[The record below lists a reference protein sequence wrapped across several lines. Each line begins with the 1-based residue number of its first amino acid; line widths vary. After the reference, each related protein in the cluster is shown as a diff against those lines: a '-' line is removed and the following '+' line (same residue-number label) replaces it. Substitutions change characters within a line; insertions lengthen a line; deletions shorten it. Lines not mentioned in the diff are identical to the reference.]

1 MNYKLALIPADG
13 FTLIE
18 IMIALVIMSIGL
30 TALAAVQISA
40 IRGNAFSKRMTTAVS
55 IADGKMEQIKNGSYA
70 SIISESSIQITQS
83 NMNFTRQVT
92 VTNNIAPLTNTKTV
106 NVTVSWSEG
115 SKLHSVP
122 ITTIVSQ

>member
-18 IMIALVIMSIGL
+18 VMIALVVMSIGL

-55 IADGKMEQIKNGSYA
+55 IAEARMEQIKNGSYA
-70 SIISESSIQITQS
+70 SIISESAIQVTQS
-83 NMNFTRQVT
+83 NMNFTRQVA
-92 VTNNIAPLTNTKTV
+92 VTNNSPLANTKTI
-106 NVTVSWSEG
+106 NVTVSWSER
-115 SKLHSVP
+115 SKSPSVP

>member
-1 MNYKLALIPADG
+1 MNYKLAIMPAEG

-18 IMIALVIMSIGL
+18 VMIALVVMSIGL

-55 IADGKMEQIKNGSYA
+55 IADEKMEQIKSRPYVDIA
-70 SIISESSIQITQS
+70 SESSIQITQS
-83 NMNFTRQVT
+83 NMNFASQVT
-92 VTNNIAPLTNTKTV
+92 VANDSPLPNAKTI
-106 NVTVSWSEG
+106 NVTVSWEDGAKS
-115 SKLHSVP
+115 HSVP

>member
-1 MNYKLALIPADG
+1 MTSKSPISIEEG

-18 IMIALVIMSIGL
+18 IMIALVVMSIGL

-70 SIISESSIQITQS
+70 SIISESATQVTQS

-92 VTNNIAPLTNTKTV
+92 VTNNSPLANTKTV

-115 SKLHSVP
+115 SKSHMVP

>member
-18 IMIALVIMSIGL
+18 VMIALVVMSIGL

-55 IADGKMEQIKNGSYA
+55 IAEARMEQIKNGSYA
-70 SIISESSIQITQS
+70 SIIPESAIQVTQS
-83 NMNFTRQVT
+83 NMNFTRQVA
-92 VTNNIAPLTNTKTV
+92 VTNNSPLANTKTI
-106 NVTVSWSEG
+106 NVTVSWSER
-115 SKLHSVP
+115 SKSPSVP

>member
-1 MNYKLALIPADG
+1 MNYKLPLIPADG

-18 IMIALVIMSIGL
+18 VMIALVVMSIGL

-40 IRGNAFSKRMTTAVS
+40 IQGNAFSKRMTTAVS
-55 IADGKMEQIKNGSYA
+55 IADEKMEQIKNNLYTE
-70 SIISESSIQITQS
+70 IVSESSSQITQS
-83 NMNFTRQVT
+83 NLNFTRQVT
-92 VTNNIAPLTNTKTV
+92 VTNNSPLTNTKTI

-115 SKLHSVP
+115 SKSHSVP

>member
-1 MNYKLALIPADG
+1 MTSKSLISIEEG

-18 IMIALVIMSIGL
+18 IMIALVVMSIGL

-40 IRGNAFSKRMTTAVS
+40 IRGNAFSKRMTTAMS

-70 SIISESSIQITQS
+70 SIISESATQVTQS

-92 VTNNIAPLTNTKTV
+92 ITNGPLANTRTV

-115 SKLHSVP
+115 SKSHMVP

>member
-1 MNYKLALIPADG
+1 MTSQSPISIEEG

-18 IMIALVIMSIGL
+18 IMIALVVMSIGL

-70 SIISESSIQITQS
+70 SIISESATQVTQS

-92 VTNNIAPLTNTKTV
+92 VTNNSPLANTKTV

-115 SKLHSVP
+115 SKSHTVP

>member
-1 MNYKLALIPADG
+1 MSYKLGLTSANG

-18 IMIALVIMSIGL
+18 VMIALVVMSISL

-40 IRGNAFSKRMTTAVS
+40 IQGNAFSKRMTTAVS

-70 SIISESSIQITQS
+70 SIISESPIQVTQS

-92 VTNNIAPLTNTKTV
+92 VTNGSPLANMKTI
-106 NVTVSWSEG
+106 NVTVSWSER
-115 SKLHSVP
+115 SKSHSVP
-122 ITTIVSQ
+122 ITTIVSH